1 VGLLAVNHEQA
12 VAVLVLL
19 VLPQH
24 LVVLAMVVLA
34 LLLRLVAQLQLT
46 QAAAVAE

>member
-12 VAVLVLL
+12 VGALVLL
-19 VLPQH
+19 AFLQH
-24 LVVLAMVVLA
+24 LLVLAMVVLA

-46 QAAAVAE
+46 QVVAVAE